1 MGHLFLVC
9 KRHSPLTF
17 IYAKTIIAIAIEIQ
31 GDKLMKLDDSLGF
44 VLNNAARKTSQ
55 VLSNYF
61 RPYDIT
67 TEQWTVLNRL
77 AEGDGISQKELS
89 LRSEKDPTNVTRI
102 LDQLERKGLI
112 KRKMKEDDRRAFLA
126 FITEEGIRLNQAL
139 VPIEQAFV
147 ESLLSD
153 LSQDQIVQLQKM
165 LIQITNKANLHI
177 LEMEEQH

>member
-1 MGHLFLVC
+1 
-9 KRHSPLTF
+9 
-17 IYAKTIIAIAIEIQ
+17 
-31 GDKLMKLDDSLGF
+31 MKLDDSLGF

-147 ESLLSD
+147 ESLLSG
-153 LSQDQIVQLQKM
+153 LSQDQIVQLHKV
-165 LIQITNKANLHI
+165 LTQITNKANLHI
-177 LEMEEQH
+177 LEMEERH